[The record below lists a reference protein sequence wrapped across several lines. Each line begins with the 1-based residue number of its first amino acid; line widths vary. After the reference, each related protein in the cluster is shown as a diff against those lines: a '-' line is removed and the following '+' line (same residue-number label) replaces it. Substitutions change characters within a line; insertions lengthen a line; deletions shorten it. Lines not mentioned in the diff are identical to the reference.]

1 MATDF
6 KSPLGGI
13 LDYLVPDQIEKM
25 AISGFA
31 QNPNPVN
38 KQGNPLYGGFTPD
51 VDPNNPT
58 GLSNIQTLLGNAY
71 FPQALNYGAGKGPSN
86 KQMIDAAILRA
97 GLEGGKGRLPG
108 ENFGAAFNRSMNAMS
123 IPAKTLTD
131 ARLAQAK
138 AQAALMGDGTQLSL
152 SKIEV
157 ATNKKL
163 LQTLTETNPDF
174 GRRLK
179 KLAEE
184 SGMEDWYTVNALGIG
199 GPSSEFY
206 LAMANELGSVQN
218 VHKGF
223 SNAQLG
229 ELALINMGGDPLGTP
244 TKTKDNKSDKKG
256 LGNVIK

>member
-31 QNPNPVN
+31 Q
-38 KQGNPLYGGFTPD
+38 PLTAQQIAKGQKAPDYGSFTPD
-51 VDPNNPT
+51 IDPNNPT

-152 SKIEV
+152 SKIE
-157 ATNKKL
+157 
-163 LQTLTETNPDF
+163 
-174 GRRLK
+174 
-179 KLAEE
+179 
-184 SGMEDWYTVNALGIG
+184 
-199 GPSSEFY
+199 
-206 LAMANELGSVQN
+206 
-218 VHKGF
+218 
-223 SNAQLG
+223 
-229 ELALINMGGDPLGTP
+229 
-244 TKTKDNKSDKKG
+244 
-256 LGNVIK
+256 